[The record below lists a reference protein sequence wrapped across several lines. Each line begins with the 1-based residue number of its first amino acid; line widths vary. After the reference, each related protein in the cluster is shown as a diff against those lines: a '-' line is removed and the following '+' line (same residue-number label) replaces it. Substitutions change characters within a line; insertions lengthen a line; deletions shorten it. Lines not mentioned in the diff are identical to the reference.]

1 MALAAPAFAQT
12 NLQGVPVGSTAVLS
26 RIHIDNFGKVNDNYY
41 RGAQPKADD
50 YADLAALAVKT
61 VLDLQKDGRSDEP
74 GLVERAG
81 MRFFRIP
88 MTTTDRP
95 TEVQIDQFFKI
106 VNDPANQPVFCTLRR
121 RAPSY
126 RHDDGA
132 SPDDAGQMERRSRLL
147 RDEAVP
153 TSKVSLIIQVPRN
166 FVYAFKP
173 APVAPPAVL
182 ATTIVGTK

>member
-1 MALAAPAFAQT
+1 MALNRIRVRTLGALLAVMALAAPALAQT

-106 VNDPANQPVFCTLRR
+106 VNDPANQPVFWYI
-121 RAPSY
+121 APA
-126 RHDDGA
+126 GA
-132 SPDDAGQMERRSRLL
+132 I
-147 RDEAVP
+147 VP
-153 TSKVSLIIQVPRN
+153 AR
-166 FVYAFKP
+166 
-173 APVAPPAVL
+173 
-182 ATTIVGTK
+182 